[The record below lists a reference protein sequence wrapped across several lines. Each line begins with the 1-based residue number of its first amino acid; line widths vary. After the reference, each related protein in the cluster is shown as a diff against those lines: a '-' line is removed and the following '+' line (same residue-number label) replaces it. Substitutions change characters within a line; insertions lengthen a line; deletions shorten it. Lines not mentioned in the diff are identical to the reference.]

1 MSDKPTI
8 TVGDRSV
15 AISSPDKEM
24 VRGVTKLDLAE
35 HWARVGER
43 TIAHAHGRLVS
54 AKRAPDG
61 AKGDVF
67 FQKNIPAGM
76 PSWVSHAMVP
86 SESSDDGQIDHV
98 ILDDAGHL
106 VALAQFGTIEVHVGT
121 WSVDAPFQ
129 PREIILDLDPPP
141 TAPVEHVRSAAAQTL
156 ALCDELDL
164 PTMLK
169 TTGSKGFHVHVPITG
184 CDQPRARAV
193 AQQLAEE
200 LARRHP
206 DDLTTEFK
214 KEDRRGRVLVDWWR
228 NGGGATAV
236 AVWSPRV
243 APRAPVAVPI
253 QRDEL
258 DDVVP
263 DQWGIADIEA
273 RLGAAGDPWADAP
286 SPTDL
291 SGVPDDLA

>member
-15 AISSPDKEM
+15 DISSADKEM

-35 HWARVGER
+35 HWARVGQR

-61 AKGDVF
+61 AQGEVF

-76 PSWVSHAMVP
+76 PAWVSHAKVP

-141 TAPVEHVRSAAAQTL
+141 TAPVEHVRTAVEQTL
-156 ALCDELDL
+156 AVCDELDL

-169 TTGSKGFHVHVPITG
+169 TTGSKGFHVHVPVTG
-184 CDQPRARAV
+184 CDQPRARDV
-193 AQQLAEE
+193 AQGLAEE

-243 APRAPVAVPI
+243 APGAPVAVPI
-253 QRDEL
+253 HRNEL
-258 DDVVP
+258 HDVVP
-263 DQWGIADIEA
+263 DQWGVAEVEE
-273 RLGAAGDPWADAP
+273 RLRDAGDPWEEP
-286 SPTDL
+286 PPPTDL
-291 SGVPDDLA
+291 SGVPDDLG